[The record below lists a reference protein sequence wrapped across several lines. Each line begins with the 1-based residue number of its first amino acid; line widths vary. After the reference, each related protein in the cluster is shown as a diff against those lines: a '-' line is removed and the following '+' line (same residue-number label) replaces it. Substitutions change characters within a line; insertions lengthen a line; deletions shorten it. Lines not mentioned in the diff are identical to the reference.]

1 MLSQRI
7 KSSIAMLAI
16 FILTYFF
23 LDSIFFEFL
32 VLLVGGFLLFE
43 LSKILKL
50 KGLKNWLYW
59 IVAATP
65 IITHF
70 LLSLSFSFA
79 FFNSFLTL
87 YVPFLRHQI
96 FEPYILILIPF
107 SLVFWFLI
115 APLDLVYKKIS
126 SNPVIKIFYG
136 AIYIS
141 PMLLTIMFIFWADK
155 NLLFMIILM
164 IWLADI
170 GAYFFGKR
178 FGKIKLAKNI
188 SPGKTLEG
196 LLGGFISNLV
206 FVSVWFT
213 NANMN
218 LLDGFLLAFIVTGL
232 GLYGDI
238 YESFLKRM
246 AKIKDSSSMIPG
258 HGGFLDRLDGFC
270 PTIPVLYIFFEMFRY
285 I

>member
-7 KSSIAMLAI
+7 KSSIAMVLI
-16 FILTYFF
+16 FSLTYFF

-32 VLLVGGFLLFE
+32 VLLLGGFLLFE
-43 LSKILKL
+43 LSNILKL
-50 KGLKNWLYW
+50 NSVNKIFYW
-59 IVAATP
+59 ILAATP
-65 IITHF
+65 IITQF
-70 LLSLSFSFA
+70 LLSLSFSFS
-79 FFNSFLTL
+79 FFNSFLGS
-87 YVPFLRHQI
+87 YESFLRHQI

-115 APLDLVYKKIS
+115 VPFDLIYKKIS
-126 SNPVIKIFYG
+126 SNAVIKIFYG
-136 AIYIS
+136 AVYIS

-155 NLLFMIILM
+155 NFLFMIILM

-170 GAYFFGKR
+170 GAYFFGKK
-178 FGKIKLAKNI
+178 FGKFKIAKNI

-196 LLGGFISNLV
+196 LLGGFISNIA
-206 FVSVWFT
+206 FVLLWAT
-213 NANMN
+213 NTNIN
-218 LLDGFLLAFIVTGL
+218 LLDGFLLAFLVTAL
-232 GLYGDI
+232 SLYGDI

-258 HGGFLDRLDGFC
+258 HGGFLDRMDSFC
-270 PTIPVLYIFFEMFRY
+270 PTIPILFILFELFRY